1 MTVLQAVMEVGGPDY
16 VRANLKSVTILRQ
29 EKGLLKSYH
38 VNLKKELDGKE
49 EQQFFLKPDDIVYIR
64 EKFNWF

>member
-1 MTVLQAVMEVGGPDY
+1 
-16 VRANLKSVTILRQ
+16 VTILRQ

-64 EKFNWF
+64 EKFNWFRRRGLFEPSPDYRRRRPPQS